1 MGICGCFEIRK
12 INKNFLRDKE
22 EDELRNIKLSSS
34 ILKPT
39 YTIYQE
45 KIIEKKEEKTKNI
58 NKTIN
63 EDDKIPKKNKY
74 NKNTICSLNKSENDN
89 STLSINRYN
98 KNNNINKNNIEE
110 KVNKE
115 INIVLIGEKQSGK
128 SSFII
133 QIAEK
138 RFENIYIPTVFIEN
152 ISKILTYNNKK
163 YILNFNVT
171 PGVQEYKEDY
181 SKLYSQAN
189 FIFVFYDISVQG
201 SFTKTKNFVKKELKN
216 KIVMYNNNYSNI
228 FIVANKIDKSSFH
241 NQNIDARKYWENM
254 NLQYFEIS
262 VKNNIGVGYMINKL
276 LAIYEQISS

>member
-22 EDELRNIKLSSS
+22 EDELNNIKLSSS
-34 ILKPT
+34 KLKPK
-39 YTIYQE
+39 YQIYQE

-63 EDDKIPKKNKY
+63 EDDKIPMKNKY
-74 NKNTICSLNKSENDN
+74 NKNTTCSLNKSENDN
-89 STLSINRYN
+89 STLSINRYK
-98 KNNNINKNNIEE
+98 KNNNINKNILEE

-201 SFTKTKNFVKKELKN
+201 SFTKTKILLKKN
-216 KIVMYNNNYSNI
+216 
-228 FIVANKIDKSSFH
+228 
-241 NQNIDARKYWENM
+241 
-254 NLQYFEIS
+254 
-262 VKNNIGVGYMINKL
+262 
-276 LAIYEQISS
+276 

>member
-22 EDELRNIKLSSS
+22 EDELNNIKLSSS
-34 ILKPT
+34 KLKPK
-39 YTIYQE
+39 YQIYQE

-63 EDDKIPKKNKY
+63 EDDKIPMKNKY
-74 NKNTICSLNKSENDN
+74 NKNTTCSLNKSENDN
-89 STLSINRYN
+89 STLSINRYK
-98 KNNNINKNNIEE
+98 KNN

-216 KIVMYNNNYSNI
+216 KIVMYNKDYSNI

>member
-22 EDELRNIKLSSS
+22 EDELNNIKLSSS
-34 ILKPT
+34 KLKPK
-39 YTIYQE
+39 YQIYQE

-63 EDDKIPKKNKY
+63 EDDKIPMKNKY
-74 NKNTICSLNKSENDN
+74 NKNTTCSLNKSENDN
-89 STLSINRYN
+89 STLSINRYK
-98 KNNNINKNNIEE
+98 KNNNINKNILEE

-216 KIVMYNNNYSNI
+216 KIVMYNRDYSNI

>member
-22 EDELRNIKLSSS
+22 EDELNNIKLSSS
-34 ILKPT
+34 KLKPK
-39 YTIYQE
+39 YQIYQE

-89 STLSINRYN
+89 STLSINRYK
-98 KNNNINKNNIEE
+98 KNNNINKNILEE

>member
-63 EDDKIPKKNKY
+63 EDDKIPMKNKY
-74 NKNTICSLNKSENDN
+74 NKNTTCSLNKSENDN

-98 KNNNINKNNIEE
+98 KKNNINKNNIEE

-216 KIVMYNNNYSNI
+216 KIVMYNKDYSNI

>member
-58 NKTIN
+58 NKTTN

-98 KNNNINKNNIEE
+98 KKNNINKNNIEE

>member
-12 INKNFLRDKE
+12 INKNFLRVKE
-22 EDELRNIKLSSS
+22 EDELNNIKLSSS
-34 ILKPT
+34 KLKPK
-39 YTIYQE
+39 YQIYQE

-63 EDDKIPKKNKY
+63 EDDKIPMENKY
-74 NKNTICSLNKSENDN
+74 NKNTTCSLNKSENDN
-89 STLSINRYN
+89 STLSINRYK
-98 KNNNINKNNIEE
+98 KNNNINKNILEE

-216 KIVMYNNNYSNI
+216 KIVMYNKDYSNI

>member
-22 EDELRNIKLSSS
+22 EDELNNIKLSSS
-34 ILKPT
+34 KLKPK
-39 YTIYQE
+39 YQIYQE

-63 EDDKIPKKNKY
+63 EDDKIPMKNKY
-74 NKNTICSLNKSENDN
+74 NKNTTCSLNKSENDN
-89 STLSINRYN
+89 STLSINRYK
-98 KNNNINKNNIEE
+98 KNNNINKNILEE

-152 ISKILTYNNKK
+152 ISKILTYNKKK

-201 SFTKTKNFVKKELKN
+201 SFTKTKNFFKKELKN
-216 KIVMYNNNYSNI
+216 KIDIYNKNYSNI

-241 NQNIDARKYWENM
+241 NQNINARKYWENM

>member
-22 EDELRNIKLSSS
+22 EDELNNIKLSSS
-34 ILKPT
+34 KLKPK
-39 YTIYQE
+39 YQIYQE

-63 EDDKIPKKNKY
+63 EDDKIPMKNKY
-74 NKNTICSLNKSENDN
+74 NKNTTCSLNKSENDN

-216 KIVMYNNNYSNI
+216 KIVMYNKDYSNI

>member
-22 EDELRNIKLSSS
+22 EDELNNIKLSSS
-34 ILKPT
+34 KLKPK
-39 YTIYQE
+39 YQIYQE

-63 EDDKIPKKNKY
+63 EDDKIPMKNKY
-74 NKNTICSLNKSENDN
+74 NKNTTCSLNKSENDN
-89 STLSINRYN
+89 STLSINRYK
-98 KNNNINKNNIEE
+98 KNNNINKNILEE

-216 KIVMYNNNYSNI
+216 KIVMYNKDYSNI

-262 VKNNIGVGYMINKL
+262 VKNNIGVSYMINKL
-276 LAIYEQISS
+276 LAIYAQISS

>member
-22 EDELRNIKLSSS
+22 EDELNNIKLSSS
-34 ILKPT
+34 KLKPK
-39 YTIYQE
+39 YQIYQE

-89 STLSINRYN
+89 STLSINRYK
-98 KNNNINKNNIEE
+98 KNNNINKNILEE

-216 KIVMYNNNYSNI
+216 KIVMYNKDYSNI

>member
-98 KNNNINKNNIEE
+98 KKNNINKNNIEE

-189 FIFVFYDISVQG
+189 FIFVFYDISLQG

>member
-12 INKNFLRDKE
+12 INKHFLRDKE
-22 EDELRNIKLSSS
+22 EDELNNIKLSSS
-34 ILKPT
+34 KLKPK
-39 YTIYQE
+39 YQIYQE

-63 EDDKIPKKNKY
+63 EDDKIPMKNKY
-74 NKNTICSLNKSENDN
+74 NKNTTCSLNKSENDN
-89 STLSINRYN
+89 STLSINRYK
-98 KNNNINKNNIEE
+98 KNNNINKNILEE

-216 KIVMYNNNYSNI
+216 KIVMYNKDYSNI

>member
-22 EDELRNIKLSSS
+22 EDELNNIKLSPSK
-34 ILKPT
+34 LKPK
-39 YTIYQE
+39 YQIYQE

-63 EDDKIPKKNKY
+63 EDDKIPMKNKY
-74 NKNTICSLNKSENDN
+74 NKNTTCSLNKSENDN
-89 STLSINRYN
+89 STLSINRYK
-98 KNNNINKNNIEE
+98 KNNNINKNILEE

-216 KIVMYNNNYSNI
+216 KIVMYNKDYSNI

-262 VKNNIGVGYMINKL
+262 VKNNIGVSYMINKL
-276 LAIYEQISS
+276 LAIYAQISS

>member
-22 EDELRNIKLSSS
+22 EDELNNIKLSSS
-34 ILKPT
+34 KLKPK
-39 YTIYQE
+39 YQIYQE

-63 EDDKIPKKNKY
+63 EDDKIPMKNKY
-74 NKNTICSLNKSENDN
+74 NKNTTCSLNKSENDN
-89 STLSINRYN
+89 STLSINRYK
-98 KNNNINKNNIEE
+98 KNNNINKNILEE

-216 KIVMYNNNYSNI
+216 KIVMYNKDYSNI

>member
-34 ILKPT
+34 ILKPK

>member
-89 STLSINRYN
+89 STLSINRY
-98 KNNNINKNNIEE
+98 NKNNIEE

>member
-22 EDELRNIKLSSS
+22 EDELNNIKLSPSK
-34 ILKPT
+34 LKPK
-39 YTIYQE
+39 YQIYQE
-45 KIIEKKEEKTKNI
+45 KIIDKKEENTKNI

-63 EDDKIPKKNKY
+63 EDDKIPMKNKY
-74 NKNTICSLNKSENDN
+74 NKNTICSLNKSENDD
-89 STLSINRYN
+89 STLSINRCK
-98 KNNNINKNNIEE
+98 KNNNINKNNLEE

-216 KIVMYNNNYSNI
+216 KIVMYNNDYSNI
-228 FIVANKIDKSSFH
+228 FIVANKIDKSSFQ

>member
-98 KNNNINKNNIEE
+98 KKNNINKNNIEE